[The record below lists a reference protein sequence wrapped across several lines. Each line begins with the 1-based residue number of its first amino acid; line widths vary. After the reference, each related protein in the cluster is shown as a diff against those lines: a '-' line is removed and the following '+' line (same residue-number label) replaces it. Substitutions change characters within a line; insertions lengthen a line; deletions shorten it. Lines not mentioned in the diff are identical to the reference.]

1 MRVLI
6 ILLLLQITIVSL
18 HISMSR
24 HVTCVINRDSVMTV
38 MGSGWKGNRQTET
51 ELQPTGVRRTEGTIL
66 SAIGLMEGLIRHPVS
81 VAMEPRRP
89 PRNVKSAMD
98 RYYQIA

>member
-1 MRVLI
+1 
-6 ILLLLQITIVSL
+6 
-18 HISMSR
+18 
-24 HVTCVINRDSVMTV
+24 MTV